1 MVRQYFV
8 MQYLVVGLCQC
19 ISQGCCWY
27 NVFRCCGCIE
37 EEGRHVEIDKQQQP
51 QVIVSTTK
59 PSDNP
64 FINPNAPK
72 DAHISFSYKT

>member
-1 MVRQYFV
+1 
-8 MQYLVVGLCQC
+8 MQFLVVGLCEC
-19 ISQGCCWY
+19 IAQGCCWY

-37 EEGRHVEIDKQQQP
+37 EENRHVEIEKQTQ
-51 QVIVSTTK
+51 IVHLPNPK
-59 PSDNP
+59 PVLKGSDNP